1 MYMDKTILSLLE
13 KYQDLPKEER
23 ERKINNIIGQ
33 LIDQLAAENK
43 TTINAMDLESAKQ
56 LSNASLSG
64 VDYSKAFDNEEEL
77 ERKGGKKYRK
87 MSRRRRRN
95 KKGGRSKKNRK
106 GTY

>member
-1 MYMDKTILSLLE
+1 MDKTILELLE

-64 VDYSKAFDNEEEL
+64 VDYSKAFDNEEGL
-77 ERKGGKKYRK
+77 ERKGGKKYKNR
-87 MSRRRRRN
+87 SRRRRS
-95 KKGGRSKKNRK
+95 KKGGRSKKTSK
-106 GTY
+106 K